1 MTALIAPEQDAAE
14 RPTFLLADDHA
25 LIRDGLKLLVWTVRP
40 AVRFIESADAVALM
54 KAAHAAPQAR
64 LALVDLNMP
73 GMGNGIGLASIC
85 RAFPQLPLVIVS
97 GLTSPDVIRS
107 ALGIS
112 SVHAFVPKSA
122 TAEHLHLA
130 IDTALRG
137 IKLHFAAPAEPR
149 TTRGQGFTPRMEEVH
164 VLLRQGMTNRAIAS
178 QLGISEGSVK
188 NYVTEIF
195 RLLKVS
201 NRTQA
206 ARHNAWQDDVA
217 P

>member
-1 MTALIAPEQDAAE
+1 MTAITAPRLDAGE
-14 RPTFLLADDHA
+14 RITFLLADDHA
-25 LIRDGLKLLVWTVRP
+25 LVRDGLKLLVWAARP
-40 AVRFIESADAVALM
+40 AVRFVESADAIALM
-54 KAAHAAPQAR
+54 KAAQAAPEAR

-73 GMGNGIGLASIC
+73 GMGNGIGLAGIC
-85 RAFPQLPLVIVS
+85 RAFPQLPLVVVS

-122 TAEHLHLA
+122 TPEHLHLA

-137 IKLHFAAPAEPR
+137 IKLHFAPAPEPR
-149 TTRGQGFTPRMEEVH
+149 PARGGFTPRMEEVH

-178 QLGISEGSVK
+178 QLSISEGSVK

-195 RLLKVS
+195 RILKVS

-206 ARHNAWQDDVA
+206 ARHAAWQDDA
-217 P
+217 LS